1 MTSPRS
7 HGKARMSPRPRS
19 TPADLSHFPGPL
31 AYLDHSCRNSCP
43 SRHCSSYWQDMGSS
57 HRGLAG
63 CSLAPR

>member
-7 HGKARMSPRPRS
+7 HGKASVTHPHP
-19 TPADLSHFPGPL
+19 TPADLSHSLGPL

-43 SRHCSSYWQDMGSS
+43 SRHCSSCWQDMGSS

-63 CSLAPR
+63 CNLAPR